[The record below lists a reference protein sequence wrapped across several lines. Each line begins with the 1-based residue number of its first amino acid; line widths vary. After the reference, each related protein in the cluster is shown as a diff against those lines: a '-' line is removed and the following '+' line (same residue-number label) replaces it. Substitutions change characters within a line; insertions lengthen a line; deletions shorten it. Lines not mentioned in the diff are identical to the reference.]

1 MLSLVISM
9 LYTRY
14 RKGILYF
21 ILVHFIS
28 VLHSVWTMF
37 FFLFLFFLLSTDL
50 IHNMFQFF
58 IIVVSEMEDIFVFSE
73 LVEGRFKS

>member
-1 MLSLVISM
+1 MDN
-9 LYTRY
+9 
-14 RKGILYF
+14 
-21 ILVHFIS
+21 
-28 VLHSVWTMF
+28 VL
-37 FFLFLFFLLSTDL
+37 FLLSTDL